1 MNVFN
6 LITQYDEKKDETSCI
21 LSMIYTRNNINIPKN
36 YVPDLNN
43 ENNYIE
49 LYQKNLI
56 NNYPSL
62 FIFLIEQRGSMSG
75 KPINI
80 VRESLLFFMQSLP
93 KNSYYQ
99 LIGFGSKMNNISSEE
114 PLEYTADNVKKP
126 LKK

>member
-1 MNVFN
+1 M
-6 LITQYDEKKDETSCI
+6 
-21 LSMIYTRNNINIPKN
+21 
-36 YVPDLNN
+36 PDLNN

-99 LIGFGSKMNNISSEE
+99 LIGFGSKMNNISSED